1 MRLSEILRPEN
12 VKVPL
17 EAKGKEEAIREL
29 VDLLAQNKEIN
40 DSKKVLGAILER
52 EGTRTTG
59 IGNGVAIPHGK
70 CVGANHL
77 VLAVGRPATPIDF
90 QSIDGRPVSLICLLS
105 SPPDKTGPHLIALA
119 RISRLMTV
127 EKFRQSLAT
136 AKTAKDV
143 YDAIIQ
149 QDDQSRG

>member
-17 EAKGKEEAIREL
+17 DAKTKGDAIKEL
-29 VDLLAQNKEIN
+29 VDLLAQNNEIS
-40 DSKKVLGAILER
+40 DSKKVLAAILER

-77 VLAVGRPATPIDF
+77 VLAVGRPAAPIDF
-90 QSIDGRPVSLICLLS
+90 QSIDGRPVNLICLLS

-127 EKFRQSLAT
+127 EKFRQSLAV
-136 AKTAKDV
+136 AKSAEDV
-143 YDAIIQ
+143 YNVIIQ
-149 QDDQSRG
+149 QDDQTR